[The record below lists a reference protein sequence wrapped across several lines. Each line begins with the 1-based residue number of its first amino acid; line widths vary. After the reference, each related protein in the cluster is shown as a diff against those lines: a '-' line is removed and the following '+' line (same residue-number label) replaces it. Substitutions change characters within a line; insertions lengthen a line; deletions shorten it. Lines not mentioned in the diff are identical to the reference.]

1 MKEKLI
7 AQVSVPGGRQI
18 SAPTG
23 VPTAGDGALAG
34 MISWV
39 IIALSSIGVIA
50 ALIFLI
56 WGGVKWITSGGDRE
70 KLDSARR
77 TVIFSVIG
85 LIIIILSVVIIAV
98 IDDLLGFNLAQ

>member
-1 MKEKLI
+1 MKEKLL
-7 AQVSVPGGRQI
+7 AQVSIPGGKQI

-39 IIALSSIGVIA
+39 IIVLTSVGVIA

-56 WGGVKWITSGGDRE
+56 WGAIKWITSGGDRE

-77 TVIFSVIG
+77 TIIFSIIG
-85 LIIIILSVVIIAV
+85 LVVILLSVVIMNV
-98 IDDLLGFNLAQ
+98 IGGLIGVALF

>member
-1 MKEKLI
+1 MKEKLL
-7 AQVSVPGGRQI
+7 AQVSIPGGKQI

-39 IIALSSIGVIA
+39 IIVLTSVGVIA

-56 WGGVKWITSGGDRE
+56 WGAIKWITSGGDRE

-77 TVIFSVIG
+77 TIIFSIIG
-85 LIIIILSVVIIAV
+85 LVVILLSVVIMNV
-98 IDDLLGFNLAQ
+98 IGGLIGVTLF